1 VTAARRPKPLV
12 AAGQSPARSAL
23 ETFWDIRQRL
33 NQALLAWM
41 GTGRPAPVEVD
52 TEVEG
57 TIATLRQI
65 GRVGGGP

>member
-41 GTGRPAPVEVD
+41 GTGPPIADAEVG
-52 TEVEG
+52 G

-65 GRVGGGP
+65 VCVGGGP